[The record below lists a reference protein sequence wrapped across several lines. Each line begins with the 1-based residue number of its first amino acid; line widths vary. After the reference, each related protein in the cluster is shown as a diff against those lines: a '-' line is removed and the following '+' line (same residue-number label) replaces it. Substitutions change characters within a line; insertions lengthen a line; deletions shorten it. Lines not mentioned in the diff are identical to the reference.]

1 MAESGENG
9 GREGVGC
16 VRVVEHDQGAVN
28 EICTCSVWCKGGMME
43 VGSDSTCSGLGSG
56 ALGGL
61 SVKKELCMTLPASDG
76 FGAKGGMEDG
86 KESDNTSDECG
97 AVGQFNRMA
106 LLNLNLEDYTR
117 SLMISQICE
126 PSVYVDEGLMQL
138 LQSCYEEDHK
148 QTSAMVLFS
157 GCIEHFESRVMEDL
171 GWGCGWRNIQMLC
184 SYLLVQ
190 DTAMKEALF
199 GGAGFIPNIFAMQR
213 WLEIAWAKG
222 FDVAGA
228 DYFDWKISGTEKWI
242 GTTEC
247 AALLRSFGVRAWI
260 VDFQA
265 VAKGKKDG
273 PRPKC
278 GSLEAGPFDTP
289 PEPGEPDESDGNLHA
304 QASTSAH
311 GQHDEH
317 GNVELCV
324 ARVEERL
331 SHKKCELCLSC
342 MELRK
347 RKETAEFGSFLQITS
362 EQQNREVSSGGGL
375 SDQDEVDVNHKH
387 MTNWIWNYFLDNKGD
402 VGTVAAAA
410 AVPSITLSSRSPLYF
425 QHQGHSRTI
434 VGIERC
440 HGTGGLLQE
449 DKLIILDPSQQ
460 TSDLVSCLRKKQ
472 GWQNLIERGV
482 HTLKQAEYQLC
493 YIEPGIA
500 VGEELESLKFL
511 STMRYKY

>member
-1 MAESGENG
+1 
-9 GREGVGC
+9 
-16 VRVVEHDQGAVN
+16 
-28 EICTCSVWCKGGMME
+28 ME
-43 VGSDSTCSGLGSG
+43 VGSDSMCSELGSG
-56 ALGGL
+56 SLGKL
-61 SVKKELCMTLPASDG
+61 SMRKGLCMRSPVSG
-76 FGAKGGMEDG
+76 CVGAKGGMEDG
-86 KESDNTSDECG
+86 KESDNTSDGCG

-126 PSVYVDEGLMQL
+126 PSVYVEEGLMQL
-138 LQSCYEEDHK
+138 LQVCYEEDHK
-148 QTSAMVLFS
+148 QTSAMVLS
-157 GCIEHFESRVMEDL
+157 GSIEHFESRVMEDL

-265 VAKGKKDG
+265 VGKDKKDG

-278 GSLEAGPFDTP
+278 GSRPQEAGSFDIP
-289 PEPGEPDESDGNLHA
+289 AEPGELDESGGKLHA
-304 QASTSAH
+304 QASASAH

-317 GNVELCV
+317 GNIELCV

-331 SHKKCELCLSC
+331 LHKKCELCLSC
-342 MELRK
+342 MEERK
-347 RKETAEFGSFLQITS
+347 RKATAELGSLHITS
-362 EQQNREVSSGGGL
+362 EQNWEGSSGGGL
-375 SDQDEVDVNHKH
+375 SDQNEVDVNHKH
-387 MTNWIWNYFLDNKGD
+387 MTNWIWNYFLDNKVD
-402 VGTVAAAA
+402 AAAA
-410 AVPSITLSSRSPLYF
+410 AVVPSITLSSRSPLYF

-472 GWQNLIERGV
+472 GWQNLVERGV

>member
-1 MAESGENG
+1 M
-9 GREGVGC
+9 R
-16 VRVVEHDQGAVN
+16 
-28 EICTCSVWCKGGMME
+28 
-43 VGSDSTCSGLGSG
+43 
-56 ALGGL
+56 
-61 SVKKELCMTLPASDG
+61 LPASDC
-76 FGAKGGMEDG
+76 FGAKAGMEDG
-86 KESDNTSDECG
+86 KGSDDTSNGCG
-97 AVGQFNRMA
+97 AVGQFNKMA

-126 PSVYVDEGLMQL
+126 PSVHVEEGLMQL
-138 LQSCYEEDHK
+138 LQVCYEEEDK
-148 QTSAMVLFS
+148 QTSAMVLLS

-190 DTAMKEALF
+190 DAAVKEALF
-199 GGAGFIPNIFAMQR
+199 GGAGFIPNIFAMQQ

-247 AALLRSFGVRAWI
+247 AALLRSFGVRARI
-260 VDFQA
+260 IDFQA
-265 VAKGKKDG
+265 VGNGKKDG
-273 PRPKC
+273 LRPKC
-278 GSLEAGPFDTP
+278 GSQAQEAASSDTP
-289 PEPGEPDESDGNLHA
+289 LEPGEPDVFDGDLHA

-317 GNVELCV
+317 ENVELCV
-324 ARVEERL
+324 ALVEER
-331 SHKKCELCLSC
+331 SPHKKCDLCLRC
-342 MELRK
+342 MVERK
-347 RKETAEFGSFLQITS
+347 RKETAEFGSFVEITS
-362 EQQNREVSSGGGL
+362 EQQNREGSSGGGV

-387 MTNWIWNYFLDNKGD
+387 MTNWIWNYFSDDKG
-402 VGTVAAAA
+402 GATVT
-410 AVPSITLSSRSPLYF
+410 VPSINLSSRSPLYF

-434 VGIERC
+434 VGIERF

-472 GWQNLIERGV
+472 GWQNLMERGV

>member
-1 MAESGENG
+1 M
-9 GREGVGC
+9 
-16 VRVVEHDQGAVN
+16 
-28 EICTCSVWCKGGMME
+28 
-43 VGSDSTCSGLGSG
+43 CSGLGSG
-56 ALGGL
+56 ALGKL
-61 SVKKELCMTLPASDG
+61 SMREGLCMRLPARDS
-76 FGAKGGMEDG
+76 FRAKAGMEDG
-86 KESDNTSDECG
+86 KESDNTSDGCG
-97 AVGQFNRMA
+97 AVGEFNKMA
-106 LLNLNLEDYTR
+106 LLNLNLEEYTR

-126 PSVYVDEGLMQL
+126 PSVHVEEGLMQL
-138 LQSCYEEDHK
+138 LQVCLEEDH
-148 QTSAMVLFS
+148 QRTSAMVLLS

-184 SYLLVQ
+184 SFLLVQ
-190 DTAMKEALF
+190 DAAMKEALF

-247 AALLRSFGVRAWI
+247 AALLRSFGVRARI
-260 VDFQA
+260 IDFQA
-265 VAKGKKDG
+265 LGKKDG
-273 PRPKC
+273 LRPKC
-278 GSLEAGPFDTP
+278 GSQPQEAAPSDIP
-289 PEPGEPDESDGNLHA
+289 LEPGKLDESDGNLDA
-304 QASTSAH
+304 QASASAH

-317 GNVELCV
+317 GNFELCV
-324 ARVEERL
+324 APVEERL
-331 SHKKCELCLSC
+331 SHRKCELCLSC
-342 MELRK
+342 MEARK

-362 EQQNREVSSGGGL
+362 EQQNREGSSGGGP
-375 SDQDEVDVNHKH
+375 SDQDEVDVNHRH
-387 MTNWIWNYFLDNKGD
+387 MTNWIWNYFLDDNGD
-402 VGTVAAAA
+402 ATV

-440 HGTGGLLQE
+440 YGTGGSLQE

-460 TSDLVSCLRKKQ
+460 TSDLVSCLRKKL
-472 GWQNLIERGV
+472 GWQNLMERGV